1 MFQIV
6 EGNERLDENKKD
18 LRHAQRIFLVVA
30 NLVKLLDGVV
40 GDVTQR
46 AAEKGRDARN
56 RDGLATLEQLFED
69 FQRLI
74 GNPGLRFAVLDDRD
88 PIAMGLEDAVRP
100 RAQEGIARP
109 ALASLHAFE
118 QERIAVALQPLEERE
133 RRFQVHQQLL
143 VDRNQIALL
152 GEPGEFFKSR
162 LNHSVN
168 KSVASGFDVRTRRR

>member
-18 LRHAQRIFLVVA
+18 LRHVQRIFLVVA

-46 AAEKGRDARN
+46 AAKKGRDAGN

-74 GNPGLRFAVLDDRD
+74 GNPGLRLAVLDDRD

-100 RAQEGIARP
+100 RTQEGIARP
-109 ALASLHAFE
+109 AFAPFHAFE
-118 QERIAVALQPLEERE
+118 QERIAVALETLEKRE
-133 RRFQVHQQLL
+133 WRLQVHQQLL
-143 VDRNQIALL
+143 IHRNQVALL
-152 GEPGEFFKSR
+152 GEPAEFFKSR
-162 LNHSVN
+162 LNHSV
-168 KSVASGFDVRTRRR
+168 